1 MAQQAAEAWL
11 AERPDG
17 FEATYT
23 GTLSPASEFAASL
36 YNARSTGPS
45 SFGIRFDRP
54 IAPSDTAATLQAALG
69 FACFERVVLPDL
81 DAPEGWRV
89 TGDFPVSSFADGDG
103 GQTITV
109 DSLEGGR
116 LRWTV
121 RARLYQISGVDEAA
135 QAACPCGAP
144 MPEGSYWSVRQDFYG
159 TLHFDC
165 EVAGLAPA
173 PAAPTTAAPG
183 AAGTTDSTS
192 SSPEPEPSQADAAV
206 PSKGEEG
213 EAFSGEL
220 RSINLSSKSLCMYVY
235 CA

>member
-1 MAQQAAEAWL
+1 MAQQREQQAAAVAWL

-36 YNARSTGPS
+36 YNAHNSGGS

-54 IAPSDTAATLQAALG
+54 IAPTDTAASLQAVLG
-69 FACFERVVLPDL
+69 FACFERVLLPGL
-81 DAPEGWRV
+81 IAPEGWRV

-121 RARLYQISGVDEAA
+121 KARMYQISGVNQAA

-144 MPEGSYWSVRQDFYG
+144 MPEGSYWSVPQDFYG

-165 EVAGLAPA
+165 EIAGLAVAPVTPA
-173 PAAPTTAAPG
+173 SLS
-183 AAGTTDSTS
+183 AGT
-192 SSPEPEPSQADAAV
+192 
-206 PSKGEEG
+206 SKGSE
-213 EAFSGEL
+213 
-220 RSINLSSKSLCMYVY
+220 
-235 CA
+235 